1 MNVKIPLA
9 VFPEYRDEYVKNFNL
24 ATHSTGRLMLFAGD
38 QKVEHLNKDFSGE
51 GISLEDQ
58 DPEHLFKIASKA
70 KIGVFATQLGLI
82 SRYGADYKDISY
94 VVKLNS
100 KTNLVKTE
108 TKDPLSSAWFN
119 IAPVLDFKRRSELN
133 IVGVGYTVYLG
144 SEYEDEM
151 LKEAARLVFEAQS
164 HGLIT
169 ILWMYPRGKDVKDE
183 KNPDLIAGA
192 AGIGAC
198 LGSDFVKVNAPK
210 VNGSKEGLD
219 ASLLQNAVKAAGR
232 TGLVCAGGESED
244 PKVFLKTLHDQI
256 HIGKTSGNAR
266 GRNIHQKSLDGAVK
280 FCNAIYAI
288 TIENKSV
295 AEAEKYL

>member
-1 MNVKIPLA
+1 MNVKVPLT
-9 VFPEYRDEYVKNFNL
+9 VLPEYKDEYIKNFNL
-24 ATHSTGRLMLFAGD
+24 ATRSMGRLMLFAGD
-38 QKVEHLNKDFSGE
+38 QKVEHLNKDFSGD
-51 GISLEDQ
+51 GISFDDQ

-82 SRYGADYKDISY
+82 SRYGSDYKDISY

-100 KTNLVKTE
+100 KTNLVKLDSQ
-108 TKDPLSSAWFN
+108 DPISSAWFN
-119 IAPVLDFKRRSELN
+119 IAAVLDFKKRSELN
-133 IVGVGYTVYLG
+133 IVGVGYTIYLG
-144 SEYEDEM
+144 SQYENEM
-151 LKEAARLVFEAQS
+151 LKEAAKLVFEAQS

-169 ILWMYPRGKDVKDE
+169 ILWMYPRGKDVKNE
-183 KNPDLIAGA
+183 KDPDLIAGA

-198 LGSDFVKVNAPK
+198 LGADFVKVNAPK
-210 VNGSKEGLD
+210 ENEKTD
-219 ASLLQNAVKAAGR
+219 PSLLQMAVKAAGR

-256 HIGKTSGNAR
+256 YIGKTSGNAT
-266 GRNIHQKSLDGAVK
+266 GRNIHQKSLGEAIK